1 MAIDLKVAVRQ
12 EITQLRRSIAQK
24 SSELSGLND
33 KLKKHERVYELLS
46 DNRARR
52 RAPRRRARKSRTVD
66 WNSALKGLSS
76 SFTIGDLAKKSG
88 ARGKPN
94 PYLRQV
100 VVRWLKEGK
109 TKRIGRGKYR
119 KA

>member
-1 MAIDLKVAVRQ
+1 MATNLISSVRE
-12 EITQLRRSIAQK
+12 EISQITKSIAQK
-24 SSELSGLND
+24 NSELASLKNE
-33 KLKKHERVYELLS
+33 LKKHERVYELLS

-52 RAPRRRARKSRTVD
+52 RAPRRRVVKSTTVD
-66 WNSALKGLSS
+66 WNSALNGLPS
-76 SFTIGDLAKKSG
+76 SFTISDLAKKSG
-88 ARGKPN
+88 VRGKPN

-100 VVRWLKEGK
+100 VVRWMKEGK

>member
-1 MAIDLKVAVRQ
+1 MAIDLKASVRR
-12 EITQLRRSIAQK
+12 EINQFNKNIAQK
-24 SSELSGLND
+24 TSELVSLNGE
-33 KLKKHERVYELLS
+33 LKKHERVYELLS

-52 RAPRRRARKSRTVD
+52 RAPRRRTRKSRTVD
-66 WNSALKGLSS
+66 WNATLNGLPG
-76 SFTIGDLAKKSG
+76 SFTIGDLAKKNRV
-88 ARGKPN
+88 RGKPN

-100 VVRWLKEGK
+100 VVRWVKEGK

>member
-1 MAIDLKVAVRQ
+1 MATNLISSVRQ
-12 EITQLRRSIAQK
+12 EISQITKSIAQK
-24 SSELSGLND
+24 SYELSGLND
-33 KLKKHERVYELLS
+33 ELTKHERVYELLS

-66 WNSALKGLSS
+66 WNSALKGLPG

-88 ARGKPN
+88 ARGKSN
-94 PYLRQV
+94 PYLRQI
-100 VVRWLKEGK
+100 VVRWMKEGK

>member
-1 MAIDLKVAVRQ
+1 MAIDLKVSVGREIVR
-12 EITQLRRSIAQK
+12 LKKSIVK
-24 SSELSGLND
+24 TNSELASLND
-33 KLKKHERVYELLS
+33 ELKKHERIYELLS

-52 RAPRRRARKSRTVD
+52 RAPRRRARKGRTVD
-66 WNSALKGLSS
+66 WNSALKGLPG

>member
-1 MAIDLKVAVRQ
+1 MATNLIKSVRQ
-12 EITQLRRSIAQK
+12 EISQITKSIAQK
-24 SSELSGLND
+24 NSELSGLND
-33 KLKKHERVYELLS
+33 ELKKHERVYELLS
-46 DNRARR
+46 DNRART
-52 RAPRRRARKSRTVD
+52 RAPRRRARKGRTVD
-66 WNSALKGLSS
+66 WNSALKGLPG
-76 SFTIGDLAKKSG
+76 SFTIGDLAKKIG

>member
-1 MAIDLKVAVRQ
+1 MAANLISSVRQ
-12 EITQLRRSIAQK
+12 EISQITKSIAQK
-24 SSELSGLND
+24 NSELASLKNE
-33 KLKKHERVYELLS
+33 LKKYERVYELLS

-52 RAPRRRARKSRTVD
+52 RAPRRGARKGRTVD
-66 WNSALKGLSS
+66 WNSALKGLPG

-94 PYLRQV
+94 SYLRHV

>member
-1 MAIDLKVAVRQ
+1 MAAKLISSVMQ
-12 EITQLRRSIAQK
+12 EISQITKSIAQK
-24 SSELSGLND
+24 NSELASLKNE
-33 KLKKHERVYELLS
+33 LKKHERVYELLS

-52 RAPRRRARKSRTVD
+52 RAPRRRARKSKTVD

-76 SFTIGDLAKKSG
+76 SFTTGDLAKKSG

-119 KA
+119 KV

>member
-1 MAIDLKVAVRQ
+1 MASDLKLSVGREIVR
-12 EITQLRRSIAQK
+12 LKRSIVK
-24 SSELSGLND
+24 TNSELASLND
-33 KLKKHERVYELLS
+33 ELKRDERVYELLS

-52 RAPRRRARKSRTVD
+52 RAPRSRARKGRTVD
-66 WNSALKGLSS
+66 WNSVLKGLPG
-76 SFTIGDLAKKSG
+76 SFTIGDLAKKIG